1 MHIMAGQDIPVEGR
15 RSHEQTKDS
24 TSLPLLEVPQNPR
37 LNNHNIYVE
46 GLTQTHAGSMIAV
59 SASKPL

>member
-1 MHIMAGQDIPVEGR
+1 MARQDSPVEGR

-46 GLTQTHAGSMIAV
+46 GLRHMQA
-59 SASKPL
+59 L